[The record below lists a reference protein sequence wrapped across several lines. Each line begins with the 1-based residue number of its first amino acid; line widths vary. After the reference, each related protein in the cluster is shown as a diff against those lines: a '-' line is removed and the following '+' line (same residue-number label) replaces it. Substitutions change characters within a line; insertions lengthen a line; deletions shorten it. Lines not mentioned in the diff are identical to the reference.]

1 MRSLVTLGLLTLVSG
16 CSATGEMTSF
26 LPNLFHNEPA
36 KLEKITPGP
45 DQLAGSDSRQV
56 SQILGTPDLVRRDGP
71 AEIWHY
77 AGDSCRLLVF
87 LYDDANPAETPL
99 ADRPKPDRRA
109 ERAGPPGLTKAAA
122 TALTG
127 GTNGAGI
134 VRHVAV
140 WPAAADT
147 APCLASVARRAHSP
161 SG

>member
-1 MRSLVTLGLLTLVSG
+1 MRRLAALGLLTFVSG
-16 CSATGEMTSF
+16 CTATGEMTSF

-36 KLEKITPGP
+36 KLERITPGP
-45 DQLAGSDSRQV
+45 DQLAGSDSRLV

-87 LYDDANPAETPL
+87 LYDDGNGEAPA
-99 ADRPKPDRRA
+99 ADRPRLDRKADRA
-109 ERAGPPGLTKAAA
+109 SLTKAAA
-122 TALTG
+122 TGIAG
-127 GTNGAGI
+127 GANGTGI

-147 APCLASVARRAHSP
+147 APCVASVAKRAHSP
-161 SG
+161 TG

>member
-1 MRSLVTLGLLTLVSG
+1 MRRLLALGLLTLVSG
-16 CSATGEMTSF
+16 CTATGEMTSF
-26 LPNLFHNEPA
+26 LPNLFRSEPA
-36 KLEKITPGP
+36 RLERITPGP

-87 LYDDANPAETPL
+87 LYDDASASEAPA
-99 ADRPKPDRRA
+99 ADRPKTDRKA
-109 ERAGPPGLTKAAA
+109 ERASLTKAAA
-122 TALTG
+122 TGFPNA
-127 GTNGAGI
+127 TNGTGI

-161 SG
+161 TG

>member
-1 MRSLVTLGLLTLVSG
+1 MRRLAVLGLLTLASG
-16 CSATGEMTSF
+16 CAATGEMTSF
-26 LPNLFHNEPA
+26 LPNLFRSEPA
-36 KLEKITPGP
+36 KLERITPGP

-87 LYDDANPAETPL
+87 LYDEAGAGEAPVT
-99 ADRPKPDRRA
+99 DRPKVDRKA

-122 TALTG
+122 TALS
-127 GTNGAGI
+127 GTTNATGI

-161 SG
+161 AG